1 MTSLRPRCPPCSH
14 CGDGPPSSIPSPPF
28 PRPTL
33 GEVVRIRWEEE
44 ISDDQS
50 DPCEHRPG
58 ASKHL
63 PGCGVSGAAEQ
74 WDQRRPGPQ
83 QEPTGHLPW
92 PSPGRA
98 WGQSRPPPPSAPA
111 SEAPGDSWDVRSKQ
125 TDKQAHSPTSSPVRG
140 WPPRDAAFSPSPVPG
155 QGPGS
160 QHKRWQWYPPFL
172 PSSPPRQP
180 LFRQPGQSRTPSTA
194 SSDGPAAPGL
204 APCPALAPAPLI

>member
-14 CGDGPPSSIPSPPF
+14 CGDGPPSSIPSPTF

-63 PGCGVSGAAEQ
+63 PGCGVSGAAEH

-160 QHKRWQWYPPFL
+160 QHKRWQWYPPSFL
-172 PSSPPRQP
+172 LPHRVSLSSGSLARAGPPLRPPQTALRPLAWHPVQP
-180 LFRQPGQSRTPSTA
+180 WHLPP
-194 SSDGPAAPGL
+194 
-204 APCPALAPAPLI
+204 